1 MSQSSAILHA
11 VRSRL
16 SLAGWLVFG
25 VTLILHSSTPLRASA
40 AEQLME
46 VQVNT
51 PIEPTSATGLLISS
65 TRVIQ
70 KANATLQRTT
80 HGLVVRFPI
89 EPSELD
95 GDTMASAVV
104 LAEDGQ
110 TAFGDMRPATIPAA
124 RSSYLSS
131 PDCPAEQ
138 VRDVST
144 QSDLALFESL
154 AEIRS
159 QRRAVQ
165 VQKVSLML
173 GGEFLDRLRALERG
187 FGLTYPRPLS
197 AELPPVELIDRL
209 RRLQV
214 AIQSYKRAKPA
225 APSK

>member
-1 MSQSSAILHA
+1 MSLSS
-11 VRSRL
+11 VRSLLTFALLL
-16 SLAGWLVFG
+16 SAAS
-25 VTLILHSSTPLRASA
+25 TLPSESRA

-46 VQVNT
+46 VQINT
-51 PIEPTSATGLLISS
+51 SIEPMSATGLLISS

-70 KANATLQRTT
+70 KANASLERTS
-80 HGLVVRFPI
+80 HGLIVRFPI
-89 EPSELD
+89 ESAELD

-110 TAFGDMRPATIPAA
+110 TAFGDMRPATIPTA
-124 RSSYLSS
+124 RSSFLSS
-131 PDCPAEQ
+131 KDCPAEQ

-154 AEIRS
+154 ADIRS

-173 GGEFLDRLRALERG
+173 GGDFLERLRTLERG
-187 FGLTYPRPLS
+187 FGFSYPRPLS

-225 APSK
+225 TPAK